1 MSGNGGDMKIYS
13 GDLKI
18 YSVYLVD
25 PRTNKIAL
33 IGKLVER
40 RKSERDHNAAD
51 MLRLAKKMYQM
62 SSLDINM
69 VICDEDSRP
78 ESFLKSA

>member
-1 MSGNGGDMKIYS
+1 M
-13 GDLKI
+13 KI

-25 PRTNKIAL
+25 SQTNKKAL

-40 RKSERDHNAAD
+40 RKSERNHNAAD

-62 SSLDINM
+62 SSFDINM
-69 VICDEDSRP
+69 VICDEDSPPDR
-78 ESFLKSA
+78 FLNSA